1 MPVTANDVA
10 FLGMRA
16 SADFTVTG
24 QRPRNWRE
32 AILRLYPNGKAPLT
46 ALLALMKEEST
57 NDPEFNWFCKILPS
71 QAAECVGVWTD
82 EGLATANAAN
92 GTIGMTL
99 YLQMTEDHARQFVPN
114 HTVLLRNNEL
124 TTTDTVAI
132 VEDVVLAGTKSCL
145 RVKLLQA
152 STVPL
157 SAANVQRVLIVG
169 SAHAEG
175 AHIGQAISYDPYRQ
189 HNYTQIFR
197 NALEIT
203 RTAKKTHLR
212 TGDAY
217 KEAKRE
223 CLELHSIEME
233 KAFLFGVP
241 SENKG
246 ANGKPLRTTGG
257 IIWSIKQ
264 NGGFVQDFAGDWEKD
279 GLDWL
284 DELLMQIFRY
294 GETDKL
300 AYVGDAALLG
310 INRLARK
317 YGTWN
322 YTPQTRAFGINI
334 VELITPF
341 GQITLKT
348 HPLFSHEPTN
358 QHSMLIFEP
367 KNIKYRYITDTT
379 FYASERE
386 TGHTRYDAQKEE
398 YLTEAGLEYH
408 FPQNW
413 AWLNAVGKTTVG
425 GRSLNV
431 PTPIAAAQP
440 VAKANVG
447 GIATGTASTT
457 GAAVTGVQK

>member
-1 MPVTANDVA
+1 MASAMGQDLA

-16 SADFTVTG
+16 SADFTVPG
-24 QRPRNWRE
+24 QRPKNWRE
-32 AILRLYPNGKAPLT
+32 TILRLYPNGKAPLT
-46 ALLALMKEEST
+46 ALLSLMKEEST
-57 NDPEFNWFCKILPS
+57 NDPEFNWFCKVLPG
-71 QAAECVGVWTD
+71 QAAVVTGVFTD
-82 EGLATANAAN
+82 EGLATANTTAGN
-92 GTIGMTL
+92 IGTVL
-99 YLQMTEDHARQFVPN
+99 YVQMTEDDVRQFVPA
-114 HTVLLRNNEL
+114 HTVLLRNN
-124 TTTDTVAI
+124 TNTDTDTVAI
-132 VEDVVLAGTKSCL
+132 VENVQLAGAKSFL
-145 RVKLLQA
+145 RIKLLEA
-152 STVPL
+152 SKTPL
-157 SAANVQRVLIVG
+157 SAALVQRVLIIG

-175 AHIGQAISYDPYRQ
+175 AIIGQAIAYDPYKQ

-257 IIWSIKQ
+257 LIWSIKQ
-264 NGGFVQDFAGDWEKD
+264 NNGFVQDFTGDWEKD

-300 AYVGDAALLG
+300 AFVGDAALLG

-341 GQITLKT
+341 GQITMKT

-386 TGHTRYDAQKEE
+386 TGHLRYDAQKEE
-398 YLTEAGLEYH
+398 YLTECGLEFH

-413 AWLNAVGKTTVG
+413 AWLNKVGMSTTPG
-425 GRSLNV
+425 GRSSVV
-431 PTPIAAAQP
+431 PPAPQQP
-440 VAKANVG
+440 FSVK
-447 GIATGTASTT
+447 
-457 GAAVTGVQK
+457 KD

>member
-1 MPVTANDVA
+1 MPTDVA

-16 SADFTVTG
+16 TNDFTVTG
-24 QRPRNWRE
+24 QRPKNWRE
-32 AILRLYPNGKAPLT
+32 TILRLYPNGKAPLT
-46 ALLALMKEEST
+46 ALLSLMKNEST
-57 NDPEFNWFCKILPS
+57 NDPEFHWFCKILPT
-71 QAAECVGVWTD
+71 QAAVVTGVFTD
-82 EGLATANAAN
+82 NGLANTNTAVSS
-92 GTIGMTL
+92 IGLVL
-99 YLQMTEDHARQFVPN
+99 YLKTTEAEAKQFVPN
-114 HTVLLRNNEL
+114 HTVLLRNADN
-124 TTTDTVAI
+124 TNVDAVGI
-132 VEDVVLAGTKSCL
+132 VEDVVLAGANSYI
-145 RVKLLQA
+145 RVKMLEA
-152 STVPL
+152 GTVAL
-157 SAANVQRVLIVG
+157 SAANVKRLLIIG

-175 AHIGQAISYDPYRQ
+175 ALIGQAVAYDPYVQ
-189 HNYTQIFR
+189 KNYTQIFR

-203 RTAKKTHLR
+203 RTAEKTHLR

-223 CLELHSIEME
+223 ALELHSIEME

-241 SENKG
+241 SENAG

-264 NGGFVQDFAGDWEKD
+264 NGGKVDTFTGNWEND

-284 DELLMQIFRY
+284 DETLMNIFRY

-300 AYVGDAALLG
+300 AFVGDAALLG

-341 GQITLKT
+341 GQLTLKT
-348 HPLFSHEPTN
+348 HPLFSHEPSN

-379 FYASERE
+379 FYESKRE
-386 TGHTRYDAQKEE
+386 EGHTRYDARKEE
-398 YLTEAGLEYH
+398 YLTECGLEYH

-413 AWLNAVGKTTVG
+413 AWLNGVGK
-425 GRSLNV
+425 
-431 PTPIAAAQP
+431 
-440 VAKANVG
+440 
-447 GIATGTASTT
+447 STT
-457 GAAVTGVQK
+457 GTRVASQPAPTVPPIVK